1 MTLSFIDYIIVGLYF
16 ASLVFIGYFASRGA
30 NRNSSK
36 ASFLLNGRQITLP
49 VFVATLVATW
59 YGSILGVGEFA
70 YRDGIVEWLCLCF
83 FYYISALAFAYFA
96 AGKVRRF
103 NFYTIPEQIAANYGR
118 AAGTSASVI
127 VLLLTVPA
135 SYVLMLGVII
145 QLFTGWGMELSCT
158 AGAIISFAFLLTG
171 GFRADVLTNTMQFVI
186 MYLGFGVMA
195 YFLITVLGSPSE
207 MLARLPESHKS
218 LTGDYSWQYIVSWFV
233 ISLQT
238 FVDPSFHQ
246 RCAAA
251 KSPDVARRGV
261 LISVVCWVV
270 FDLLTLSAGLYARA
284 YFEIENPVMAFPAL
298 AEGIL
303 PIAAKGLFVTALLA
317 VVMSTLTSYFFI
329 SGATIGNDIL
339 PARLAK
345 RFGRI
350 MPLRLGLGIAGVLAV
365 LLALAIPSA
374 IDLIYKT
381 SSIAVPGLIVPLLF
395 TFTRHY
401 KLRKGSA
408 TAIMTAASGIALVWT
423 VLRMLGQD
431 WDYPLRPLV
440 DSFEPM
446 VPAIVVAFVLGII
459 FTEKSD
465 KIIVS
470 ESE

>member
-1 MTLSFIDYIIVGLYF
+1 MTLGLIDYLIVGLYF
-16 ASLVFIGYFASRGA
+16 LSLIIIGGFASRGA
-30 NRNSSK
+30 RARSSK
-36 ASFLLNGRQITLP
+36 SSFLLNGRQITLP
-49 VFVATLVATW
+49 IFVATLVATW

-83 FYYISALAFAYFA
+83 FYYISALAFGFFA

-103 NFYTIPEQIAANYGR
+103 NFYTIPEQIAANYGP
-118 AAGTSASVI
+118 AAGTSSSVI
-127 VLLLTVPA
+127 VLLLTIPA
-135 SYVLMLGVII
+135 SYVLMLGVLV
-145 QLFTGWGMELSCT
+145 QLFTGWSIEMSC
-158 AGAIISFAFLLTG
+158 AVGAIISFAFLLTG
-171 GFRADVLTNTMQFVI
+171 GFRADVLTNTVQFVL

-195 YFLITVLGSPSE
+195 YFLLTALGSPSE
-207 MLARLPESHKS
+207 MLARLPEGHKT
-218 LTGDYSWQYIVSWFV
+218 LTGSYSWQYIVSWFV

-261 LISVVCWVV
+261 FISVVCWIV

-284 YFEIENPVMAFPAL
+284 YFEIENPIMAFPAL

-303 PIAAKGLFVTALLA
+303 PIAAKGLFVTALLS

-329 SGATIGNDIL
+329 SGATIGNDLL
-339 PARLAK
+339 PARLSE

-350 MPLRLGLGIAGVLAV
+350 LPLRLGLVIAGVLAV

-381 SSIAVPGLIVPLLF
+381 SSIAVPGLIVPLMF

-408 TAIMTAASGIALVWT
+408 TAIMTASSGIALVWT
-423 VLRMLGQD
+423 LLRMLGQG
-431 WDYPLRPLV
+431 WDYPLRAV
-440 DSFEPM
+440 IDSFEPM
-446 VPAIVVAFVLGII
+446 VPGIVVAFVLGLA
-459 FTEKSD
+459 FAERSD
-465 KIIVS
+465 KIVVS